1 MTPDITPLAERFRT
15 VRACTERAAS
25 ALGEA
30 DQTIQSMPDAS
41 PTKWHR
47 AHTTWFF
54 DTFVVGGGKRRV
66 GDEFAGYDV
75 LFNSYY
81 ESVGAMHPRSH
92 RGLITR
98 PDAAAI
104 TRYREVIDAKVLELI
119 AAEPDAPHELVQI
132 GLEHEQQHL
141 ELLLMDIKHALS
153 LNPLNP
159 SIYPEPPAE
168 KTPPRSV
175 GSWAPVSGG
184 VVRIGQDPHRE
195 EFGFDNEKPSHQVFL
210 NDFEIASHLVTNGDW
225 LEFMNDGGYDRH
237 ELWLSAGWKAVND
250 QQWRAPLY
258 WTHHGGGWHHYT
270 HHGNLSVDPGSPVS
284 HVSYFEAD
292 AFARWKGARLPTE
305 AEWEHA
311 VATYT
316 PPPEGLPSEHPFGIT
331 GLTPQASTE
340 TGALVQTFDTLWQW
354 TQSAYLPYPGFI
366 PADGSLGEY
375 NGKFMSGQMVLRGG
389 SCITPVSHTRL
400 TYRNFFS
407 PESRWLY
414 SGIRLAR

>member
-1 MTPDITPLAERFRT
+1 M
-15 VRACTERAAS
+15 
-25 ALGEA
+25 
-30 DQTIQSMPDAS
+30 
-41 PTKWHR
+41 
-47 AHTTWFF
+47 
-54 DTFVVGGGKRRV
+54 
-66 GDEFAGYDV
+66 
-75 LFNSYY
+75 
-81 ESVGAMHPRSH
+81 
-92 RGLITR
+92 
-98 PDAAAI
+98 
-104 TRYREVIDAKVLELI
+104 
-119 AAEPDAPHELVQI
+119 
-132 GLEHEQQHL
+132 
-141 ELLLMDIKHALS
+141 
-153 LNPLNP
+153 
-159 SIYPEPPAE
+159 
-168 KTPPRSV
+168 
-175 GSWAPVSGG
+175 
-184 VVRIGQDPHRE
+184 
-195 EFGFDNEKPSHQVFL
+195 

-258 WTHHGGGWHHYT
+258 WTHHEGGWHHYT
-270 HHGNLSVDPGSPVS
+270 HHGNLSVDPGNPVS

-311 VATYT
+311 VATHT

-331 GLTPQASTE
+331 GLTPKASRK

-389 SCITPVSHTRL
+389 SCITPVGHTRL